1 MVAIPVMSGRVQL
14 GHLAGGDNS
23 ANDISER
30 TQYMTTAKN
39 ILISGGDAAER
50 LMSSYKELIELTGY
64 CKRVAKM
71 FTVFEQVNNGKFIRP
86 GQLIQAKNRDLIKLQ
101 SDGSPVIRGVVH
113 QVQDFIRLSNV
124 NVITPNLEVVIKDI
138 NLTISRDMH
147 LLITGPNGCGK
158 SSLFRIMS
166 SLWPL
171 HSGRLERPATRQLFY
186 IPQRP
191 YMSLGT

>member
-1 MVAIPVMSGRVQL
+1 MVAIPVMSGRVRIGSSSSSGQYL
-14 GHLAGGDNS
+14 DNS

-86 GQLIQAKNRDLIKLQ
+86 GQVIQSKNRNLISLLP
-101 SDGSPVIRGVVH
+101 DGSPVIRGVVQ
-113 QVQDFIRLSNV
+113 QVPDYIKLTNV
-124 NVITPNLEVVIKDI
+124 NVITPNLEVVIPNI
-138 NLTISRDMH
+138 NLTITRNMH
-147 LLITGPNGCGK
+147 LLISGPNGIVSEEKG
-158 SSLFRIMS
+158 FF
-166 SLWPL
+166 
-171 HSGRLERPATRQLFY
+171 FY
-186 IPQRP
+186 
-191 YMSLGT
+191 YLY